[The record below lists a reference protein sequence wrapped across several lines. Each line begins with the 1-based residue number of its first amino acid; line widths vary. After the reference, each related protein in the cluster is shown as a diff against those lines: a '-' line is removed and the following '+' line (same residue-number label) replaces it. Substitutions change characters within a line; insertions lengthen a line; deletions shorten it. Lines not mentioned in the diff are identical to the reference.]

1 MRHHAVNSALQRQQ
15 WSGDSDEK
23 QGANGPISRK
33 CEALD
38 WATDEHSSFDRG
50 CSSGGASVQV
60 RNNVYVQAVGEV
72 SCL

>member
-23 QGANGPISRK
+23 QGANGPIGQK

-38 WATDEHSSFDRG
+38 WATDEHSSFDRE

-60 RNNVYVQAVGEV
+60 GTNA
-72 SCL
+72 